1 MLSGSLKERLAQYKT
16 LKEEEKK
23 IGALAETSSAKLED
37 ATPPDPPLSD
47 QPPPIEAAAP
57 DESWVPKDKQSDS
70 DIVNAKSEDGSTKEG
85 ERGLDPDISSSNAEE
100 SEVVVEEEV
109 VDVDES
115 SYDRSANADESSVNV
130 DESSAN
136 VDDAS
141 FEEVEVELD
150 EESSEMELEQN
161 PKGSGSDQ
169 DVFKA
174 LDEADR
180 GDDTEEKGAPAN
192 NSPNPTTK
200 NEFPSK
206 KAGNRQCITLVIV
219 FLACVAIVAV
229 VLPFVLDYPSL
240 QGNKSAEQ
248 PQPIQNTP
256 KSPSTVTSE
265 PAPGPPTSRP
275 TYPPTDAPTTLQWGQ
290 FLNSFL
296 IPISGEEVFKD
307 ENSPQYQAA
316 KFILDDPYTPLVTT
330 TGRLN
335 DRYASATF
343 YFATEGD
350 NWKSC
355 YFGDA
360 NCASGQWL
368 VDDVCDWHAVS
379 CDDNGRVTSFL
390 FVNAEGNGLLG
401 TLPFEMDL
409 LSAMTDLVI
418 VNNTITGTLPEAF
431 GENAKSIR
439 SLLLP
444 DNDLTGNIPDN
455 YLSNSP
461 LEFVHLGSNAFSG
474 PIPTNIGNTTYLQQL
489 DLSGNLM
496 TGTISEEIIG
506 YEVLEAFSLANNEL
520 KGTIPN
526 EIYDLTNLKFLHI
539 NGNQLTGTISS
550 SIGGLSSLKE
560 LRVGGSELSGHIPDE
575 LYALTE
581 LVELDASQ
589 ALLDG
594 RLSLGFL
601 NLEKLEKLILFGNKL
616 VGTVPNSF
624 GQLSTLS
631 DFNLQGNEFSGTIP
645 QSLCL
650 LRDDNLKVLTADCEK
665 VTCECCSTCF

>member
-1 MLSGSLKERLAQYKT
+1 MLSGSLKERLAHYKT

-23 IGALAETSSAKLED
+23 NGALAETSSAKLEG

-47 QPPPIEAAAP
+47 QPPPSEAAVP
-57 DESWVPKDKQSDS
+57 DKSWVPKDKQSDS
-70 DIVNAKSEDGSTKEG
+70 DIVNANPE
-85 ERGLDPDISSSNAEE
+85 DISSSNAEE

-115 SYDRSANADESSVNV
+115 S
-130 DESSAN
+130 
-136 VDDAS
+136 
-141 FEEVEVELD
+141 FEEVEVD
-150 EESSEMELEQN
+150 EESSELEQN
-161 PKGSGSDQ
+161 QKGRGSKQ

-180 GDDTEEKGAPAN
+180 GDDTEEKVVPAN
-192 NSPNPTTK
+192 NAPNRVPD
-200 NEFPSK
+200 
-206 KAGNRQCITLVIV
+206 GNRQRITLIVI
-219 FLACVAIVAV
+219 FFACVAIVAV

-240 QGNKSAEQ
+240 RGNKSAEQ
-248 PQPIQNTP
+248 PTQNTP
-256 KSPSTVTSE
+256 ESPSTVTSE
-265 PAPGPPTSRP
+265 PTPGPPTSRP

-290 FLNSFL
+290 FLMSFL

-316 KFILDDPYTPLVTT
+316 KFMLDDPYLPLVTT
-330 TGRLN
+330 TSLLN

-360 NCASGQWL
+360 NCTSGEWL
-368 VDDVCDWHAVS
+368 VGDVCDWHAVS

-390 FVNAEGNGLLG
+390 FVNAEGNGLIG

-431 GENAKSIR
+431 GENAKSLR

-444 DNDLTGNIPDN
+444 NNVLTGNIPDN

-496 TGTISEEIIG
+496 TGTISEEIRG
-506 YEVLEAFSLANNEL
+506 YEVLEALSLANNEL
-520 KGTIPN
+520 KGTIPK

-550 SIGGLSSLKE
+550 SIGDLSSLKE
-560 LRVGGSELSGHIPDE
+560 LRIGGSELSGNIPDE
-575 LYALTE
+575 LYTLTE

-601 NLEKLEKLILFGNKL
+601 NLENLEKLILFGNKL

-650 LRDDNLKVLTADCEK
+650 LRDDNLKVLTVDCEK
-665 VTCECCSTCF
+665 VTCDCCSTCF